1 MGKCINMPS
10 LGFTLILIF
19 GICPLP
25 LDAML
30 RSAGRLLKTLAC
42 EMSGSEMFICSGR
55 SIEDAD

>member
-1 MGKCINMPS
+1 MEKCINMPS
-10 LGFTLILIF
+10 LGFTLIFIS

-30 RSAGRLLKTLAC
+30 RSAGRPLMTLAY
-42 EMSGSEMFICSGR
+42 EISGSEMYICSGR